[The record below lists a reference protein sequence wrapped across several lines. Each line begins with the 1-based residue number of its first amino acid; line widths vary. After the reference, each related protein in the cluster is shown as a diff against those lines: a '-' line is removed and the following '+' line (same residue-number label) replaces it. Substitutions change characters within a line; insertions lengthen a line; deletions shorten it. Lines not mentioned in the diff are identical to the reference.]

1 MRACVCVAHRDR
13 RRLAA
18 SAAAAAA
25 AAAAALPAIASLVVL
40 DPHAAA
46 ALPDRQRHF
55 GVEAMLLSARR
66 RVGRVGGA

>member
-18 SAAAAAA
+18 SAA